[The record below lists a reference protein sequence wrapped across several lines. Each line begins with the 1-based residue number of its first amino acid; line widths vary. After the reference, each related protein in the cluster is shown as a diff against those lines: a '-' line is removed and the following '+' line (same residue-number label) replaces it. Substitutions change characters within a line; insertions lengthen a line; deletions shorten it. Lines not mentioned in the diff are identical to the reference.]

1 MDIRYTIIAAVI
13 LLFLFFLI
21 PAEWKIIYR
30 HLHNNKDYQTIII
43 PVSGISHQTIENTY
57 GAPRPGGREHQGCD
71 IFAPHGKSLDFYPGN
86 R

>member
-1 MDIRYTIIAAVI
+1 MAIRYTIVTAVV
-13 LLFLFFLI
+13 LWFLFLLI

-30 HLHNNKDYQTIII
+30 NLHNNKDYQTIILSI
-43 PVSGISHQTIENTY
+43 PGISIQTIENTY